1 MNLNQLTLIDATFLQ
16 FDHNQN
22 LLEKYDS
29 TYAKFEANQWILHNV
44 WADMEGKSREY
55 LEIHKIETNS
65 NELLMFENAIKNSN
79 QSIWTILGVIK
90 KLNLNNWD
98 GAIFAA
104 AGIER
109 LNFSNLNYKILIE
122 NPNFP
127 HKLVEYYYLNFL
139 LSFHHTI

>member
-1 MNLNQLTLIDATFLQ
+1 MTLIDATFLQ
-16 FDHNQN
+16 FDDNQN

-55 LEIHKIETNS
+55 LETHKIETNS

-90 KLNLNNWD
+90 KLNLKFFI
-98 GAIFAA
+98 IFMYFTKSPPWGGVAPPRRGRA
-104 AGIER
+104 
-109 LNFSNLNYKILIE
+109 
-122 NPNFP
+122 
-127 HKLVEYYYLNFL
+127 
-139 LSFHHTI
+139 